1 MDHNSTERQP
11 WHVLA
16 LLFGGL
22 EFCIPVLIVGG
33 ILAANFSFGKIFLV
47 LFIGLVVIQWIGN
60 AIVGYMGAKSG
71 LGSSEIATRSM
82 GEMQSKFIFAVIMLI
97 ITLGWWAV
105 QTAVATDALC
115 TIIGVDTSN
124 IALYVLI
131 TSAVGFLFALPSI
144 GGVTSIKW
152 VDYIAV
158 PAGLLLVFIAIYL
171 SLKNVGIQKIMDW
184 NPDSNMTILGGVN
197 LLLGINVAQWIL
209 APDYTKQAEPKWR
222 DNILIPLGI
231 IGIGFPLFVVGA
243 VMSVS
248 VGEADIVKVMNNLG
262 LSAWGFLV
270 LWLATWTSQMLNS
283 YTGGIALNTITG
295 QTTEQSRKRLTIIFT
310 IMGIALACLGIMDHF
325 MTFMYMLA
333 LSVPALAGVTIV
345 HFYFFENHKIASTW
359 NFKATIAIVL
369 AILIG
374 YITQYVY
381 PFGIPAVQ
389 SLLVAGGVYYLI
401 SEKKVTMP
409 TS

>member
-1 MDHNSTERQP
+1 MDYNTNERQP

-16 LLFGGL
+16 MLFGGL

-33 ILAANFSFGKIFLV
+33 ILAANFSFGKILLV
-47 LFIGLVVIQWIGN
+47 LFLGLVIIQWIGN

-71 LGSSEIATRSM
+71 LGSSEIAALSM
-82 GEMQSKFIFAVIMLI
+82 GKLQSKVIFAVVMLI

-115 TIIGVDTSN
+115 AIMGVETSN
-124 IALYVLI
+124 IALYTLI
-131 TSAVGFLFALPSI
+131 TALVGFLFALPSI

-158 PAGLLLVFIAIYL
+158 PAGLLLVVIAIYL
-171 SLKNVGIQKIMDW
+171 SLKNVGIEKIMQW
-184 NPDSNMTILGGVN
+184 NPESDMTVLAGIN

-209 APDYTKQAEPKWR
+209 APDYTQQAKPKWR

-231 IGIGFPLFVVGA
+231 IGIGFPLFLVGA

-262 LSAWGFLV
+262 LSAWGFVV

-283 YTGGIALNTITG
+283 YTGGIALNTIAG
-295 QTTEQSRKRLTIIFT
+295 QTSDKSRKRLTILFT
-310 IMGIALACLGIMDHF
+310 IIGIALACLGIMNHF

-333 LSVPALAGVTIV
+333 LSVPALAGVMIT
-345 HFYFFENHKIASTW
+345 HFFFFDNKQLETRW
-359 NFKATIAIVL
+359 NINATIAIVL
-369 AILIG
+369 AIAVG
-374 YITQYVY
+374 YLTQYVY

-389 SLLVAGGVYYLI
+389 SLLVSGGIYGLI
-401 SEKKVTMP
+401 NK
-409 TS
+409 